1 MGKHY
6 KSRIVLEFNLDKEN
20 ERETFEKL
28 KKFTHPSAIV
38 KDILTGQLPIGIING
53 NFTETLQQAATSLAI
68 EDDFDDD
75 AFANLD

>member
-1 MGKHY
+1 MGKYY

-20 ERETFEKL
+20 EKETFEKL

-53 NFTETLQQAATSLAI
+53 NFTEPLQQAATSVVD
-68 EDDFDDD
+68 DDFDDG
-75 AFANLD
+75 AFASLD